1 MVYSKHN
8 FSYEPTIEDFL
19 RLKHCGIFKENGLK
33 DYLVSIGVCHY
44 PTIYFKVD
52 AQYENVSTDSKDYDP
67 DYPFRLKSMHI
78 YLGSD
83 DKYYSWESD
92 ELDEPGFYG
101 GLIDYFEGKGYPIGT
116 FMQQGGSDDAQK
128 IDQFFQAMI
137 RDKFKMYGFK
147 FIEPNTQEL
156 AEKLGEKLQLDTF
169 DKYSVNGKHAISL
182 CRTHSKVLGVQYSG
196 RANEMYLYRMW
207 HDWVYEGN
215 EPHYVEC
222 VRPDT
227 ETAKA
232 FMEARKIRECWY
244 GGTPWLL
251 DREYTAEEVK
261 HYSREEKRLEQM
273 HLDMRDIIVT
283 DNRGKMGLKDV
294 CGKILVEPMFDD
306 IPERYT
312 CFDRPMLIPV
322 VQDGKYYLYHHKD
335 KKMMTRGYDL
345 IYRYFG
351 TNIAYFVAVERGKKG
366 LLDGYDGHVLTPID
380 LDEIY
385 DTHDADS
392 CVPIEKDGKFG
403 FYWNDSYAEPIYDKV
418 RYASEEYLQVWKDGQ
433 QGWIDGDG
441 KFTTDEDEACF
452 GSWYDLEK

>member
-1 MVYSKHN
+1 MM
-8 FSYEPTIEDFL
+8 
-19 RLKHCGIFKENGLK
+19 
-33 DYLVSIGVCHY
+33 
-44 PTIYFKVD
+44 
-52 AQYENVSTDSKDYDP
+52 DYD
-67 DYPFRLKSMHI
+67 
-78 YLGSD
+78 
-83 DKYYSWESD
+83 
-92 ELDEPGFYG
+92 
-101 GLIDYFEGKGYPIGT
+101 
-116 FMQQGGSDDAQK
+116 
-128 IDQFFQAMI
+128 
-137 RDKFKMYGFK
+137 
-147 FIEPNTQEL
+147 
-156 AEKLGEKLQLDTF
+156 
-169 DKYSVNGKHAISL
+169 L
-182 CRTHSKVLGVQYSG
+182 CRAHSKEVHRDLGVHCSE

-215 EPHYVEC
+215 KPHYVEC
-222 VRPDT
+222 ARPDT
-227 ETAKA
+227 ETAKT

-251 DREYTAEEVK
+251 DRRYTADEVE

-312 CFDRPMLIPV
+312 CFDRTMLIPV
-322 VQDGKYYLYHHKD
+322 VQDGKYYLYNHKD

-392 CVPIEKDGKFG
+392 CVPVEKDGKFG